1 MNPQATGE
9 PQPGEPHGSAAS
21 VATSAPRL
29 VFPDGQE
36 WPLTSESVAIG
47 RRVGNHI
54 LVKNPLV
61 SAEHAKIVQVDKDF
75 LLLDLRSSNGTFVNG
90 ERVRDLHVLRDG
102 DQIQVG
108 DQWFQFRGAPALGSH
123 GSAQTAVAAGANQDN
138 EVDLGVLLF
147 KELLLNNQELTI
159 GRSTDNEL
167 VLDDPRVSSDHAKII
182 RVGTD
187 YWLLDL
193 RSSNGTFVNEQRV
206 RDVYRLR
213 DGDTIAIAATMLT
226 FVRRKFGL
234 DSDGEPQHET
244 APSFVFAD
252 VSGRRWKHV
261 RIVAAVAILLA
272 IAFTAMFVRFVMR

>member
-9 PQPGEPHGSAAS
+9 PQPRDLHGSAAS
-21 VATSAPRL
+21 VDMSAPRL
-29 VFPDGQE
+29 IFPDGQE
-36 WPLTSESVAIG
+36 WPLTSESIAIG

-54 LVKNPLV
+54 LVKNSLV
-61 SAEHAKIVQVDKDF
+61 SAEHAKIVHVDKDY

-90 ERVRDLHVLRDG
+90 QRVRDLHVLREG
-102 DQIQVG
+102 DQIEVG
-108 DQWFQFRGAPALGSH
+108 DQQFQFRGAPTLGSH
-123 GSAQTAVAAGANQDN
+123 GPSPPPVAAGSNQEN
-138 EVDLGVLLF
+138 EGELGVLLF

-159 GRSTDNEL
+159 GRSADNDF

-182 RVGTD
+182 RVGID

-234 DSDGEPQHET
+234 DPEGEPLHET

-261 RIVAAVAILLA
+261 RIVAAVLILLA